1 MRTNIR
7 AQNALRT
14 HEGAMATRSNAEQ
27 ALRRSVL
34 SPALWFKIAP
44 VLLLRAPPGLL
55 VSRGMRAGTK
65 PRPRTDHRLLRG
77 ISSETLHRGGTAQY
91 DYSGSKLG
99 WPLFRSKLSWCPSSP
114 TFECVGERADL
125 AISQ

>member
-34 SPALWFKIAP
+34 S
-44 VLLLRAPPGLL
+44 
-55 VSRGMRAGTK
+55 
-65 PRPRTDHRLLRG
+65 
-77 ISSETLHRGGTAQY
+77 
-91 DYSGSKLG
+91 
-99 WPLFRSKLSWCPSSP
+99 
-114 TFECVGERADL
+114 
-125 AISQ
+125 